1 VKISVVSGRSALH
14 TVLERHHACF
24 DTNTSYLT
32 PSGFGDVQA
41 EVIAMRETAC
51 LIDESFRAKF
61 VLHARDMVNALATL
75 NSEIIAPGPNRA
87 TKFGTDFVVLR
98 LTLDEALLIFNGEPP
113 ANIFESTGVEPE
125 KIAQVDVTAA
135 YCHIRVVGPVAIP
148 VLARLTEIDLRD
160 QNLPD
165 MALVQC
171 AVAGVRCVVL
181 REDSFEDVCEYSIL
195 APREFGE
202 YVFNALMNAGSSLGL
217 QLAGSRA
224 RQIYLDEGR

>member
-1 VKISVVSGRSALH
+1 
-14 TVLERHHACF
+14 
-24 DTNTSYLT
+24 
-32 PSGFGDVQA
+32 
-41 EVIAMRETAC
+41 MREAAC

-61 VLHARDMVNALATL
+61 VLHARDMVNALAAL
-75 NSEIIAPGPNRA
+75 NSEIIAPGPNSA
-87 TKFGTDFVVLR
+87 TKLGRDFVVLR
-98 LTLDEALLIFNGEPP
+98 LTLDEALLIFNGKPP
-113 ANIFESTGVEPE
+113 ANTSQLTRAESEE
-125 KIAQVDVTAA
+125 IALVDVTAA
-135 YCHIRVVGPVAIP
+135 YCHIRVIGPVAIA
-148 VLARLTEIDLRD
+148 VLSRLTETDLRE

-181 REDSFEDVCEYSIL
+181 REDSFEGLCEYSVL

-202 YVFNALMNAGSSLGL
+202 YVFNAFMNAGSSLGL